1 MATAFAAATISQ
13 SVFTCLLASGY
24 ALYLSW
30 KLFLMMLVELPIAM
44 PLGSYFSTKAEH
56 PIPHQQAEM
65 SKAAKHVN
73 NALSSIETVK
83 CFHGQDLEHEQY
95 SLNLHHAAAFYNQQS
110 FWSALQYG
118 LFRLVPTGMFV
129 VAFWFGEYLLR
140 HGEITAKNLLIT
152 FMATMMAITSFNAIS
167 PQIMI
172 LARGRIAAGRLR
184 DIEEHSTL
192 RNSGEEEWLPRTIY
206 CGGGIDIAH
215 VSG

>member
-1 MATAFAAATISQ
+1 MAIAFAAATISQ
-13 SVFTCLLASGY
+13 SIFTGLLTSGY
-24 ALYLSW
+24 SLYISW
-30 KLFLMMLVELPIAM
+30 KLFLMMLIELPIAI
-44 PLGSYFSTKAEH
+44 PLASYFSTKAER

-83 CFHGQDLEHEQY
+83 CFYGQDLEHEQY
-95 SLNLHHAAAFYNQQS
+95 SLSLCLAAAFYKRQS

-152 FMATMMAITSFNAIS
+152 FMATMMAVSSLNAIS

-184 DIEEHSTL
+184 DIEDHSTL
-192 RNSGEEEWLPRTIY
+192 RNSGEEEWLPRTAY
-206 CGGGIDIAH
+206 CGGGIDIAC
-215 VSG
+215 VGG